1 MSKKTR
7 TPQSPEEKKAYW
19 LKRLV
24 GKANSVFPQFQ
35 RDVNEIAE
43 MGKHAGMT
51 PEELAGVR
59 SMIIDQVLKATNKL
73 VPAKPYDPTSKGKDA
88 TTKK

>member
-35 RDVNEIAE
+35 RDINEMADMAI
-43 MGKHAGMT
+43 HAGIDDN
-51 PEELAGVR
+51 ERAGIR
-59 SMIIDQVLKATNKL
+59 SMIIDQTLQITNKL
-73 VPAKPYDPTSKGKDA
+73 IPPKPYDPTSEG
-88 TTKK
+88 TNETKK